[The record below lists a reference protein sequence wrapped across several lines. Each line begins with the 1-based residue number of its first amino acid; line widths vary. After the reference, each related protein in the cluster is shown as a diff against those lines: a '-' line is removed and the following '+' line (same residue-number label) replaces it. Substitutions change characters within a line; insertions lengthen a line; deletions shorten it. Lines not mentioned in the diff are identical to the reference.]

1 MPRIKQDAHLHGL
14 ARRGAEMR
22 LREIADEI
30 KLLFSAFPDLRD
42 SFDPEE
48 LPISFILKRG
58 AARAAATGARRSGQR
73 GWTPEQRK
81 AAAARMKAYWAK
93 RKATR
98 SK

>member
-1 MPRIKQDAHLHGL
+1 MPRAKQDAHLHGL
-14 ARRGAEMR
+14 ARRGAEVR

-58 AARAAATGARRSGQR
+58 AARAGRKSGQR
-73 GWTPEQRK
+73 GWTAEQRK

-93 RKATR
+93 RKAAR